1 MKEALNIQDPKALFT
16 LLPYDK
22 RVYNLGRFFK
32 VSHEPYIFFLDHESV
47 PFDNKTEYFSMSNA
61 WWLSELSFLAY
72 EEGKTVENILKSL
85 GLEVSFFN
93 SARWDGEA
101 YVAYDDEK
109 VFLVYRGTEPT
120 NLQDMMTDIRL
131 NKVKTDKEGGV
142 HSGFKQHF
150 DDLEKEFRIGSM
162 LSALLSGKRKLYI
175 TGHSLGAA
183 LAVYAAYYY
192 SEKVPVTR
200 KEEYSLYTFGAPKVG
215 DESFMRKF
223 DEVKVYR
230 VVHKNDIICRLPPFS
245 KYHHIGELYYIDFE
259 KQIECVDCLPEGY
272 DLRTKDEVSK
282 VNNSVLGGMIATGN
296 KLFRKYASILLD
308 HSPLYYS
315 IRIKER
321 AIAEI
326 EKAKKV
332 NPSTAMGMHQVLQ
345 KENKE

>member
-22 RVYNLGRFFK
+22 QVYNLGRLFN
-32 VSHEPYIFFLDHESV
+32 VSHEPYIFFLDHEDV
-47 PFDNKTEYFSMSNA
+47 PFDNKTDRFSMSNA

-85 GLEVSFFN
+85 GYKVSFFN

-120 NLQDMMTDIRL
+120 NLKDMLTDISL

-142 HSGFKQHF
+142 HSGFKKHF

-183 LAVYAAYYY
+183 LGIYAAYYY
-192 SEKVPVTR
+192 SEKIPVTK
-200 KEEYSLYTFGAPKVG
+200 KEEYTLYTFGAPKVG
-215 DESFMRKF
+215 DESFKNKF
-223 DEVKVYR
+223 DDVKVYR
-230 VVHKNDIICRLPPFS
+230 MVHKNDVVCRLPPF
-245 KYHHIGELYYIDFE
+245 KQFHHIGELYYINFE
-259 KQIECVDCLPEGY
+259 KCIECMEYLPEGY
-272 DLRTKDEVSK
+272 DLRTKEDEDILNKGFIGKLFSQ
-282 VNNSVLGGMIATGN
+282 GN
-296 KLFRKYASILLD
+296 QLFRKYASILLD

-315 IRIKER
+315 IRIKELALLELSKSR
-321 AIAEI
+321 I
-326 EKAKKV
+326 AKKV
-332 NPSTAMGMHQVLQ
+332 KA
-345 KENKE
+345 K